1 MKNSGRK
8 IISSLLTISMSLSI
22 VSFLASGDVFA
33 ADFHVDQD
41 IINAN
46 EGALPSEERMVLDE
60 DIVVTE
66 GLTTETGNYLDLDLN
81 ENTIYYNNSDKT
93 EYLITSDDYVS
104 VKNGQIISDGAPIL
118 HLSGD
123 LGGIAENVKLE
134 GSVDGFACKEGRFG
148 SGAIFLEMT
157 GSSFTLRYSEISKFS
172 AQKGGA
178 IYASTYGSRVNICC
192 SEIHDCCANEG
203 GAVYAE
209 SFVSVYES
217 SQIVSNSSLKN
228 GGAFCI
234 VNEAT
239 LSLARSSIYGNVS
252 FDGVGGGV
260 YINKIPSQEPH
271 FNNDSG
277 LSIDSKARVE
287 ITNNFGISHEDNV
300 YLAGDCPLTRIRVW
314 DNIKPL
320 GANVNVGIR
329 VAPEH
334 ADLPIFENMSPDE
347 DLSNFTS
354 DDDSLFFCVDNG
366 NIVLAPKQD
375 LVLIEGYKL
384 LVYDGYIGIRFYF
397 YIDTEN
403 VNVSN
408 TRLQVESIGFDA
420 DRNAALGLGGF
431 STLINVGSDV
441 NFNNLGF
448 VSDGNLENYYYWDVA
463 IDSAYMTREFD
474 YKVKEGSNVLL
485 EGTVSVKDYAD
496 AVLGSTKYSQY
507 WGIVKAMLNYGAASQ
522 KYFNV
527 DTDNLANK
535 DLSVFDKT
543 TTITESEMNALDQ
556 YSTDPVAT
564 NDVISYYGASL
575 VLKGII
581 RSNLYFTFGDTDGL
595 DGLDIFKDNS
605 ETPYL
610 SVNMKNKS
618 LSYLKFEM
626 NYASLQ
632 DLMKSHNYKVY
643 GYFNGSGEGVLL
655 LDFDYSAGNY
665 FYTFYNEYDCTD
677 DNLTELMN
685 SLYKLYL
692 MSQG

>member
-1 MKNSGRK
+1 MCTDDYGEGA
-8 IISSLLTISMSLSI
+8 
-22 VSFLASGDVFA
+22 VFLA
-33 ADFHVDQD
+33 
-41 IINAN
+41 
-46 EGALPSEERMVLDE
+46 
-60 DIVVTE
+60 
-66 GLTTETGNYLDLDLN
+66 
-81 ENTIYYNNSDKT
+81 
-93 EYLITSDDYVS
+93 
-104 VKNGQIISDGAPIL
+104 
-118 HLSGD
+118 LSG
-123 LGGIAENVKLE
+123 
-134 GSVDGFACKEGRFG
+134 S
-148 SGAIFLEMT
+148 
-157 GSSFTLRYSEISKFS
+157 SSFTLRECEVSGFS
-172 AQKGGA
+172 AQKGGV
-178 IYASTYGSRVNICC
+178 IYASTYESAVNIDHTIIDGC
-192 SEIHDCCANEG
+192 SASEG
-203 GAVYAE
+203 GVVYAE
-209 SFVSVYES
+209 SFVSVYNES
-217 SQIVSNSSLKN
+217 GFHFNYAKEK
-228 GGAFCI
+228 GGVFCI

-239 LSLARSSIYGNVS
+239 LSLSDVYIDHNSCNSECGAGI
-252 FDGVGGGV
+252 
-260 YINKIPSQEPH
+260 YINKTPADFPNYNS
-271 FNNDSG
+271 NSG
-277 LSIDSKARVE
+277 LSIDGFAK
-287 ITNNFGISHEDNV
+287 ITDNKILYTDQESNV
-300 YLAGDCPLTRIRVW
+300 YLAGDCDLTRIRVW
-314 DNIKPL
+314 DNAKPL
-320 GANVNVGIR
+320 RDDAKIGIS

-334 ADLPIFENMSPDE
+334 AELPIFENMSPD
-347 DLSNFTS
+347 DNLSNFRS
-354 DDDSLFFCVDNG
+354 DDGSLFFCVDNG
-366 NIVLAPKQD
+366 NIVLAQKQD

-397 YIDTEN
+397 YIDNEN

-448 VSDGNLENYYYWDVA
+448 VSDGNLANYYYWDVA

-496 AVLGSTKYSQY
+496 AVLGSTKYSRY

-564 NDVISYYGASL
+564 HDVISYYGASL

-626 NYASLQ
+626 NYSSLQ

-643 GYFNGSGEGVLL
+643 GYFNGSREGVLL